1 MGTTKWFC
9 LRCNRDFI
17 GDWEKGIKPT
27 KNGCTA
33 GGPDRRRDCAVC
45 QGRSD
50 AGTGLALNPCSDFPT
65 SFFPERLLRDSDE
78 RFPNPP
84 GQTARPAACPG
95 HPVGEST
102 TEPPGQTARPSA
114 CPGHPVP
121 LVLTMSGQT
130 AQPSACPVHPV
141 GESTTEPPGQ
151 TARPS
156 ACPDLPEAR
165 NYTAGSRRIR
175 TEIAQPIAT
184 QAAQPTNGEYLPK
197 STPKPNIRP
206 KGWSFS

>member
-84 GQTARPAACPG
+84 GQTARPSACPG
-95 HPVGEST
+95 HPVGE
-102 TEPPGQTARPSA
+102 R
-114 CPGHPVP
+114 
-121 LVLTMSGQT
+121 
-130 AQPSACPVHPV
+130 
-141 GESTTEPPGQ
+141 TTEPPGQ

-156 ACPDLPEAR
+156 ACPDLPEER